1 MAVFRPL
8 GAAGGASLAAL
19 VLAGCSVT
27 VKDPG
32 YSPPAPLPPLEQ
44 LKQAPLTD
52 ASAFTAAGDVLA
64 FVTADR
70 NIACALTS
78 ARGPHLDLPYE
89 PNNFSD
95 PGNRKLD
102 TIPVAHCELAVY
114 PEPKEAHITDTC
126 SGTGLGYLGGSA
138 LLTPGKA
145 TYGQCRS
152 GVTAM
157 EAAYGPQ
164 RGSQETGHQDA
175 GPRGAGSQ
183 KTGNGRIAELPVLA
197 DGGNLE
203 RNGLR
208 CSAYDG
214 GVACGNVS
222 GGVAFF
228 ISRDHYELISP
239 EGKKTEAAPSEA
251 SKSP

>member
-1 MAVFRPL
+1 M
-8 GAAGGASLAAL
+8 
-19 VLAGCSVT
+19 
-27 VKDPG
+27 
-32 YSPPAPLPPLEQ
+32 
-44 LKQAPLTD
+44 
-52 ASAFTAAGDVLA
+52 
-64 FVTADR
+64 
-70 NIACALTS
+70 
-78 ARGPHLDLPYE
+78 
-89 PNNFSD
+89 
-95 PGNRKLD
+95 
-102 TIPVAHCELAVY
+102 AHCELAVY

-164 RGSQETGHQDA
+164 RAGSRATGSQETSDG
-175 GPRGAGSQ
+175 G
-183 KTGNGRIAELPVLA
+183 IAELPVLA

-203 RNGLR
+203 RSGLR
-208 CSAYDG
+208 CSVYDG

-239 EGKKTEAAPSEA
+239 KGKNPEAAPLKA
-251 SKSP
+251 PKSP

>member
-1 MAVFRPL
+1 MAVARPL
-8 GAAGGASLAAL
+8 GAAGIAALAAL
-19 VLAGCSVT
+19 LLAGCSVT
-27 VKDPG
+27 VKDLG
-32 YSPPAPLPPLEQ
+32 YTPPAPLPPLEQ
-44 LKQAPLTD
+44 LKQAALTD
-52 ASAFTAAGDVLA
+52 AAAFAAAGDVLA

-70 NIACALTS
+70 NIVCALTS

-102 TIPVAHCELAVY
+102 TVPVAHCELAVY
-114 PEPKEAHITDTC
+114 PEPKEADISDTC

-145 TYGQCRS
+145 RYGECRS
-152 GVTAM
+152 GVSAM
-157 EAAYGPQ
+157 EAAYGP
-164 RGSQETGHQDA
+164 RGSV
-175 GPRGAGSQ
+175 RGGTGSQ
-183 KTGNGRIAELPVLA
+183 GYGPQGSRDGGIAELPVLA

-214 GVACGNVS
+214 GVACGNIS

-228 ISRDHYELISP
+228 ISRDHYELVSP
-239 EGKKTEAAPSEA
+239 EGKNAVAAPS
-251 SKSP
+251 KTQKTP

>member
-1 MAVFRPL
+1 VAVSRL
-8 GAAGGASLAAL
+8 LRAAGGAALAAL
-19 VLAGCSVT
+19 VLGGCSVM

-32 YSPPAPLPPLEQ
+32 YTPPPPLPPLEQ

-52 ASAFTAAGDVLA
+52 DAAFTAAGDVLA

-102 TIPVAHCELAVY
+102 TVPVAHCELAVY

-157 EAAYGPQ
+157 EAAYGPHRPGSRGTGHQ
-164 RGSQETGHQDA
+164 DTGSQETSDG
-175 GPRGAGSQ
+175 G
-183 KTGNGRIAELPVLA
+183 IAELPVLA

-228 ISRDHYELISP
+228 VSRDHYELISP
-239 EGKKTEAAPSEA
+239 DGKNADAAPSKTP
-251 SKSP
+251 KSP

>member
-1 MAVFRPL
+1 VAASRL
-8 GAAGGASLAAL
+8 LRAAGGGALAAL

-32 YSPPAPLPPLEQ
+32 YTPPPPLPPLEQ

-52 ASAFTAAGDVLA
+52 AAAFTAGGDVLA

-102 TIPVAHCELAVY
+102 TVPVAHCELAVY
-114 PEPKEAHITDTC
+114 PEPKEAHVTDTC

-164 RGSQETGHQDA
+164 RTGSLTTGSQETG
-175 GPRGAGSQ
+175 PLKSRGG
-183 KTGNGRIAELPVLA
+183 GIAELPVLA

-239 EGKKTEAAPSEA
+239 KGKNAEAAPSKA
-251 SKSP
+251 PKSP

>member
-1 MAVFRPL
+1 MAVARPL
-8 GAAGGASLAAL
+8 RAAGGAALAAL
-19 VLAGCSVT
+19 LLTGCSVT

-32 YSPPAPLPPLEQ
+32 YTPPAPLPPLEQ
-44 LKQAPLTD
+44 LNQAPLTD
-52 ASAFTAAGDVLA
+52 AAAFAAAGDVLA

-70 NIACALTS
+70 NIVCALTS

-102 TIPVAHCELAVY
+102 TVPVAHCELAVY
-114 PEPKEAHITDTC
+114 PEPNEADITDTC

-145 TYGQCRS
+145 TYGECRS
-152 GVTAM
+152 GVSAM
-157 EAAYGPQ
+157 EAAYGPWGSV
-164 RGSQETGHQDA
+164 RGGTGSQGK
-175 GPRGAGSQ
+175 GPQ
-183 KTGNGRIAELPVLA
+183 GNKDIVELRVLA

-208 CSAYDG
+208 CSTYNG
-214 GVACGNVS
+214 GVACGNIS
-222 GGVAFF
+222 RGVAFF
-228 ISRDHYELISP
+228 ISRDHYELVPP
-239 EGKKTEAAPSEA
+239 EGKNTVAVPSKAP
-251 SKSP
+251 KSP

>member
-1 MAVFRPL
+1 M
-8 GAAGGASLAAL
+8 AAL
-19 VLAGCSVT
+19 LLTGCSVT

-32 YSPPAPLPPLEQ
+32 YTPPAPLPPLEQ

-52 ASAFTAAGDVLA
+52 AAAFAAAGDVLA

-70 NIACALTS
+70 NIVCALTS

-102 TIPVAHCELAVY
+102 TVPVAHCERAVY
-114 PEPKEAHITDTC
+114 PEPNEADITDTC

-145 TYGQCRS
+145 TYGECRS
-152 GVTAM
+152 GVSAM
-157 EAAYGPQ
+157 EAAYGP
-164 RGSQETGHQDA
+164 RGSV
-175 GPRGAGSQ
+175 RGGTGSQ
-183 KTGNGRIAELPVLA
+183 GNGPQEPDPQGNKDIAELRVLA

-208 CSAYDG
+208 CSTYNG
-214 GVACGNVS
+214 GVACGNIS

-228 ISRDHYELISP
+228 ISRDHYELVPP
-239 EGKKTEAAPSEA
+239 EGKNTVAAPSKA
-251 SKSP
+251 PKSP

>member
-1 MAVFRPL
+1 VTL
-8 GAAGGASLAAL
+8 TAL
-19 VLAGCSVT
+19 VLTGCSVT

-32 YSPPAPLPPLEQ
+32 YTPPAPLPPLEQ
-44 LKQAPLTD
+44 LKQAPLTN
-52 ASAFTAAGDVLA
+52 AAAFTAASDVLA

-102 TIPVAHCELAVY
+102 TVPVAHCELAVY

-157 EAAYGPQ
+157 EAAYGPGGSV
-164 RGSQETGHQDA
+164 RGGTGSQEN
-175 GPRGAGSQ
+175 GPQGSRD
-183 KTGNGRIAELPVLA
+183 GGIAELPVLA

-228 ISRDHYELISP
+228 ISRDHYELVFP
-239 EGKKTEAAPSEA
+239 NGKNTATTHSKAA
-251 SKSP
+251 KSP